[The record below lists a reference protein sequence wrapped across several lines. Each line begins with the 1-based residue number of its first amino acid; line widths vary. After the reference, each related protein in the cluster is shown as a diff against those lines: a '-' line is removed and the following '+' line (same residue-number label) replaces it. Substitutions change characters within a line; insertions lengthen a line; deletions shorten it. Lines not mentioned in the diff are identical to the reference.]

1 MAKFCP
7 TRDTQ
12 GNTIPHPNAAACT
25 TDTTHAKSEPDKV
38 ESPKPLLSKAQ
49 QIAAIEKSM
58 TEEERGAYLDERDMG
73 EEDF

>member
-7 TRDTQ
+7 ARDMQ
-12 GNTIPHPNAAACT
+12 GNTTPRPNVAART
-25 TDTTHAKSEPDKV
+25 TNITPARSEPDKV
-38 ESPKPLLSKAQ
+38 ESPKPPLSKAQ
-49 QIAAIEKSM
+49 QITAIKKSM